1 MAKFFANLGLVLI
14 VGVVLAV
21 LIALFPDSGYR
32 PPTGDL
38 LNGVLQW
45 LHVFFGIT
53 WIGLLYYFNFVQTPV
68 MPTVPAELKPGVSK
82 YIAPKALFY
91 FRWGAAFTVLT
102 GLLLAW
108 SYGEL
113 VEALTLQEPARLIG
127 IGMWLAL
134 IMAFNVWVII
144 WPNQKKVL
152 GFVAADDAAKAKAA
166 ATAGM
171 ASRLNVLLS
180 IPMLLA
186 HVVAGQLLGRQRPF
200 RVELAGASEVGVS
213 AADIAELL
221 LADGPHI
228 VGQRRPD
235 RLRAN
240 RAVEIADRLLKPV
253 LAEPQKPHVEER
265 FGLAG
270 VHSNGRS
277 EIVIRTV
284 EVTQAHLDDAAVD
297 DGGNAVI
304 VSQQFVLE
312 RPVALTDREFA
323 RDRAE

>member
-1 MAKFFANLGLVLI
+1 MAKFFANLWLVLF
-14 VGVVLAV
+14 VGLVLAV
-21 LIALFPDSGYR
+21 LIIAIPDSTYA
-32 PPTGDL
+32 PNPTGDL
-38 LNGVLQW
+38 VNGILQW

-113 VEALTLQEPARLIG
+113 VQALTLQPSARLIG

-152 GFVAADDAAKAKAA
+152 GIVTADDAAKAKAA

-180 IPMLLA
+180 IPMLLCMTNA
-186 HVVAGQLLGRQRPF
+186 H
-200 RVELAGASEVGVS
+200 
-213 AADIAELL
+213 
-221 LADGPHI
+221 
-228 VGQRRPD
+228 
-235 RLRAN
+235 
-240 RAVEIADRLLKPV
+240 
-253 LAEPQKPHVEER
+253 
-265 FGLAG
+265 
-270 VHSNGRS
+270 
-277 EIVIRTV
+277 
-284 EVTQAHLDDAAVD
+284 
-297 DGGNAVI
+297 
-304 VSQQFVLE
+304 
-312 RPVALTDREFA
+312 
-323 RDRAE
+323 

>member
-1 MAKFFANLGLVLI
+1 MAKFFANLWLVLF
-14 VGVVLAV
+14 VGLVLAV
-21 LIALFPDSGYR
+21 LIIAIPDSTYA
-32 PPTGDL
+32 PNPTGDL
-38 LNGVLQW
+38 VNGILQW

-113 VEALTLQEPARLIG
+113 KEALTLQPSARLIG

-152 GFVAADDAAKAKAA
+152 GIVTADDAAKAKAA

-171 ASRLNVLLS
+171 ASRLNTLLS
-180 IPMLLA
+180 IPMLLCMTNA
-186 HVVAGQLLGRQRPF
+186 H
-200 RVELAGASEVGVS
+200 
-213 AADIAELL
+213 
-221 LADGPHI
+221 
-228 VGQRRPD
+228 
-235 RLRAN
+235 
-240 RAVEIADRLLKPV
+240 
-253 LAEPQKPHVEER
+253 
-265 FGLAG
+265 
-270 VHSNGRS
+270 
-277 EIVIRTV
+277 
-284 EVTQAHLDDAAVD
+284 
-297 DGGNAVI
+297 
-304 VSQQFVLE
+304 
-312 RPVALTDREFA
+312 
-323 RDRAE
+323 